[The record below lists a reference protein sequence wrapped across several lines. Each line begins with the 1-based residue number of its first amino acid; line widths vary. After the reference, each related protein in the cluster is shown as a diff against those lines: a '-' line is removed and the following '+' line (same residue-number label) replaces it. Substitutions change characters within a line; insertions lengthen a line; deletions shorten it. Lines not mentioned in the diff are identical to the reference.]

1 MPTLPRSLIA
11 AMILPSLAPLASAG
25 QNSQPQVTIYT
36 TSDIALQA
44 IPAGADVVYL
54 DRQSQIE
61 ATLSQGLPAN
71 PHQAAIAMRQRMAG
85 SDFTHLVQEL
95 RKASNGRLQAK
106 IHKIQKL
113 PAVTVDHAFVVYGQP
128 NVGLALQQIQAAR
141 DNQ

>member
-1 MPTLPRSLIA
+1 MLHTPHTLIA
-11 AMILPSLAPLASAG
+11 ALLLSSFASIAYAG
-25 QNSQPQVTIYT
+25 QDTQQQVIIYT
-36 TSDIALQA
+36 TSDIALHA
-44 IPAGADVVYL
+44 VPVGADVVYL

-61 ATLSQGLPAN
+61 ATLSQGLTAN
-71 PHQAAIAMRQRMAG
+71 PHQAAMAMRQRMSG
-85 SDFTHLVQEL
+85 PDFAHLVHEL

-106 IHKIQKL
+106 IHKIKKL

>member
-1 MPTLPRSLIA
+1 MLHRPHSLIA
-11 AMILPSLAPLASAG
+11 AVLLSSFASIASAG
-25 QNSQPQVTIYT
+25 QDAQPQVIIYT
-36 TSDIALQA
+36 TSDIALHA
-44 IPAGADVVYL
+44 VPAGANVVYL

-71 PHQAAIAMRQRMAG
+71 PHQAAMAMRQRMAG
-85 SDFTHLVQEL
+85 PDFARLVQEL
-95 RKASNGRLQAK
+95 RNASNGRLQAK

-141 DNQ
+141 VNQ